1 MRMRTAHPA
10 GVKHGPMANAPILT
24 SESAEIV
31 MIVRDET
38 RGKQA
43 RPDRR
48 GRHRKDPGT
57 RYDSP
62 YAR

>member
-1 MRMRTAHPA
+1 
-10 GVKHGPMANAPILT
+10 MANAPILT

-62 YAR
+62 YAP